1 MPFAFFLH
9 RSRPTSGAVR
19 RTVARGTRGSRHDA
33 AGAAIVVGILAAT
46 SGARAQSTDGT
57 NEAATAAS
65 PPAAPSA
72 TATAG
77 EPVSTAP
84 VPQRIVMTHP
94 LNVKRQFRE
103 YGLQV
108 SAIESRLTGHRDRS
122 NDGLDVFVTIGL
134 APKLPVLR
142 VSGYRGMI
150 LRAFDSK
157 SFSFTPYFQGLE
169 GGAHLGIFEVG
180 ASAGVSALSV
190 DVAHGDWSF
199 GLLQPRV
206 SALAGLKIQELRLR
220 AVAFSE
226 FYWRWFGEDSAF
238 VRGIGLQLVVGTPN
252 TAF

>member
-1 MPFAFFLH
+1 MAA
-9 RSRPTSGAVR
+9 AVS
-19 RTVARGTRGSRHDA
+19 V
-33 AGAAIVVGILAAT
+33 LAT
-46 SGARAQSTDGT
+46 SASARAQSTDGANDAAIDT
-57 NEAATAAS
+57 SAAPSTTTSPSEPATAAPIATTSS
-65 PPAAPSA
+65 PSIDIPP
-72 TATAG
+72 
-77 EPVSTAP
+77 P
-84 VPQRIVMTHP
+84 VPQRVVTTHP
-94 LNVKRQFRE
+94 LNVKRQYQE

-108 SAIESRLTGHRDRS
+108 SAIESKLTSRRDRG
-122 NDGLDVFVTIGL
+122 NDGLDVFVTVGL

-157 SFSFTPYFQGLE
+157 SFSFTPFFQGLE

-252 TAF
+252 TMF

>member
-1 MPFAFFLH
+1 MAA
-9 RSRPTSGAVR
+9 AVS
-19 RTVARGTRGSRHDA
+19 V
-33 AGAAIVVGILAAT
+33 LAT
-46 SGARAQSTDGT
+46 SASARAQSTDGA
-57 NEAATAAS
+57 NDAAIDT
-65 PPAAPSA
+65 PPSAAPSTTTSPSEPA
-72 TATAG
+72 TSAPIATPAS
-77 EPVSTAP
+77 PSIDIPPP
-84 VPQRIVMTHP
+84 VPQRIVTTHP
-94 LNVKRQFRE
+94 LNVKRQYQE

-108 SAIESRLTGHRDRS
+108 SAIESKLTSRRDRG
-122 NDGLDVFVTIGL
+122 NDGLDVFVTVGL

-157 SFSFTPYFQGLE
+157 SFSFTPFFQGLE

-252 TAF
+252 TMF